1 MCIKNQKK
9 YHMKK
14 IATILTVCLFAVITQ
29 AQTASVEEST
39 VGIQTGFLGVW
50 VHNEYGLSNQ
60 IALRSEI
67 GLDAGF
73 FGGRFYNRSGFIM
86 APVITLE
93 PRWYY
98 NLDRRV
104 KKNRHIDGNSGNFIS
119 LKTSYR
125 PDWFVI
131 SNVEGLRLVSD
142 VSFIPTWGI
151 RRNLGNHFTYET
163 GIGLGYVYY
172 FAKEAGFSKNEGE
185 IALNLHLRIGYR
197 F

>member
-1 MCIKNQKK
+1 M
-9 YHMKK
+9 
-14 IATILTVCLFAVITQ
+14 
-29 AQTASVEEST
+29 
-39 VGIQTGFLGVW
+39 GVW

-73 FGGRFYNRSGFIM
+73 FGGGFYDTNGFIM
-86 APVITLE
+86 APVFRLE

-98 NLDRRV
+98 NLDKRV
-104 KKNRHIDGNSGNFIS
+104 RKNRRIDGNSGNFIS

-131 SNVEGLRLVSD
+131 SNVDGLRLVSD

-151 RRNLGNHFTYET
+151 RRNVGNHFTYET

-172 FAKEAGFSKNEGE
+172 VAKRAGFLENEGDV
-185 IALNLHLRIGYR
+185 ALNLHLRFGYR